1 MIELVYPEVE
11 IRERQQGSIAQ
22 LFDPFRKS
30 WVQRTPEE
38 WVRQQ
43 VLQLLTV
50 GYHYPSSLITVEKSI
65 QVGLVKKRFDI
76 LVYDAAHAPW
86 MLIECK
92 APTVKLDHSVFEQV
106 VQYNMGVPVS
116 YLLIINGPYCLGW
129 HRKEGQ
135 LTPLNKI
142 PDFSV

>member
-1 MIELVYPEVE
+1 
-11 IRERQQGSIAQ
+11 
-22 LFDPFRKS
+22 
-30 WVQRTPEE
+30 
-38 WVRQQ
+38 

-116 YLLIINGPYCLGW
+116 YLLIINGPHCLGW

>member
-1 MIELVYPEVE
+1 
-11 IRERQQGSIAQ
+11 
-22 LFDPFRKS
+22 
-30 WVQRTPEE
+30 
-38 WVRQQ
+38 
-43 VLQLLTV
+43 
-50 GYHYPSSLITVEKSI
+50 
-65 QVGLVKKRFDI
+65 
-76 LVYDAAHAPW
+76 VYDAAHAPW

-116 YLLIINGPYCLGW
+116 YLLIINGPHCLGW